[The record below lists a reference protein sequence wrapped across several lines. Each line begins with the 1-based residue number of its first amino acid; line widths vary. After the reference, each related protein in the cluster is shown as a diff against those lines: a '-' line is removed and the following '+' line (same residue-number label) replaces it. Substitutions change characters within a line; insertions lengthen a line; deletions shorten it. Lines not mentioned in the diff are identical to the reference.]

1 MLKLFNIVKDVP
13 NFPAGCSFYPPSFL
27 SAVFVA
33 EWRNGGPAH
42 QVVKSVGDTG
52 VFIRAV
58 VIQRM
63 INLSAAQG
71 GLRKR

>member
-13 NFPAGCSFYPPSFL
+13 NFPAGCSFYPPFL
-27 SAVFVA
+27 
-33 EWRNGGPAH
+33 WRNGGLADLLT
-42 QVVKSVGDTG
+42 KLSRSVGDTG